1 MKTRIIKSVAIILSA
16 LMLFAGAGAGV
27 YAASVGNNISS
38 DSETVQTAAG
48 SSEHTDKPA
57 GADKTEKDE
66 TVYVLADADG
76 KVHKIIVS
84 DWIKNPAK
92 NDKINDKTEL
102 SDIENVK
109 GDEGYTFDSENG
121 CIWDAGGNDVYYQ
134 GSIEK
139 ELPVDIN
146 VSFSL
151 DGKTVSASEIKGR
164 SGKAV
169 IRFDYKNKVYET
181 VQINDKKEKI
191 YLPFAMLTG
200 VILDENIFTNVE
212 VTNGKFINDGSRKLA
227 AGIAFPGLQ
236 ADLDIDKEKLEI
248 PDYFEIKADVRNFE
262 LGNTVTIAANGI
274 FGGLDKDALNINDDM
289 KEPLDEL
296 TGAMESL
303 LTGSSKLY
311 DGLCTLLN
319 KSDELITGIDK
330 LAAGASKLKNGASE
344 LESGTAA
351 LSAGAQG
358 ISGGINELASNNDS
372 LNAGARQVFETL
384 LLSADAQLAGA
395 GLTLPKLTIQ
405 NYHEVLNGVIAAIGE
420 ENAGAIIAL
429 MAQLDSYNQFYTGLA
444 NYTAGVAGLQ
454 QGAGELAF
462 GAANAHDGACEL
474 SKGAAGLYDGILS
487 LQDGVPALT
496 DGISKLRDG
505 AMQLSEGLKQF
516 SEEGIQKLIDAADD
530 IDMLIT
536 RVKAIADV
544 SESYT
549 DFSGISDDMDG
560 QVRFVYRTDSIKAE

>member
-1 MKTRIIKSVAIILSA
+1 MKTGIIKSVSIILSA
-16 LMLFAGAGAGV
+16 LMLFAGAGAGA
-27 YAASVGNNISS
+27 YAAGGENKNSAGT
-38 DSETVQTAAG
+38 ETVQTAAG
-48 SSEHTDKPA
+48 NSEHTDKPA
-57 GADKTEKDE
+57 DADKTEKDE

-84 DWIKNPAK
+84 DWIKNPAQ

-102 SDIENVK
+102 SYIENVK
-109 GDEGYTFDSENG
+109 GDESYTLDSENG
-121 CIWDAGGNDVYYQ
+121 CIWDAGGNDIYYQ
-134 GSIEK
+134 GNIEK

-151 DGKTVSASEIKGR
+151 DGKTVSASEIKGK

-169 IRFDYKNKVYET
+169 IRFEYKNKVYET
-181 VQINDKKEKI
+181 VEINGKKEKI

-200 VILDENIFTNVE
+200 VILDEDIFTNVE
-212 VTNGKFINDGSRKLA
+212 VTNGKIINDGSRKIA

-236 ADLDIDKEKLEI
+236 TDLDIDKEKLEI

-262 LGNTVTIAANGI
+262 LGNTLTVAANGI
-274 FGGLDKDALNINDDM
+274 FGNFDKEALNLNGDM
-289 KEPLDEL
+289 DVQLDGL
-296 TGAMESL
+296 TDAMESL
-303 LTGSSKLY
+303 LTGSSELY

-319 KSDELITGIDK
+319 KSSELIKGIEI
-330 LAAGASKLKNGASE
+330 LAAGGSKLKNGASE
-344 LESGTAA
+344 LEKGTAA

-358 ISGGINELASNNDS
+358 ISDGLNELASNNDS
-372 LNAGARQVFETL
+372 LNAGARQVFESM

-405 NYHEVLNGVIAAIGE
+405 NYHEVLNGVIMAIGE

-429 MAQLDSYNQFYTGLA
+429 MAQLDSYNQFYTGLV

-454 QGAGELAF
+454 QGAGELAI
-462 GAANAHDGACEL
+462 GAAHSHDGAAGL
-474 SKGAAGLYDGILS
+474 SKGAAGLYDGILA

-496 DGISKLRDG
+496 GGITALRDG
-505 AMQLSEGLKQF
+505 AMQLSDGLKQF

-536 RVKAIADV
+536 RINAIADV

-549 DFSGISDDMDG
+549 NFSGISDDMDG
-560 QVRFVYRTDSIKAE
+560 QVKFIYRTDSIKAE

>member
-1 MKTRIIKSVAIILSA
+1 MKTGIIKSVSIILSA
-16 LMLFAGAGAGV
+16 LMLFAGAGAGA
-27 YAASVGNNISS
+27 YAASGENKNSAVT
-38 DSETVQTAAG
+38 ETVQTAAG
-48 SSEHTDKPA
+48 NSGYTDKTENT
-57 GADKTEKDE
+57 DKTEKDE

-84 DWIKNPAK
+84 DWIKNPAQ

-109 GDEGYTFDSENG
+109 GDEGYTLDSENG
-121 CIWDAGGNDVYYQ
+121 CIWDAGGNDIYYQ
-134 GSIEK
+134 GNIEK
-139 ELPVDIN
+139 ELPVDIK

-164 SGKAV
+164 SGEAV
-169 IRFDYKNKVYET
+169 IRFEYKNKVYET
-181 VQINDKKEKI
+181 VEINGKKEKI

-200 VILDENIFTNVE
+200 VILDEDIFTNVE
-212 VTNGKFINDGSRKLA
+212 VTNGKIINDGSRKIA

-236 ADLDIDKEKLEI
+236 TDLDIDKEKLEI

-262 LGNTVTIAANGI
+262 LGNTLTVAANGI
-274 FGGLDKDALNINDDM
+274 FGNFDKEALNLNGDM
-289 KEPLDEL
+289 DVQLDGL
-296 TGAMESL
+296 TDAMESL
-303 LTGSSKLY
+303 LTGSSELY

-319 KSDELITGIDK
+319 KSNELIKGIEI
-330 LAAGASKLKNGASE
+330 LAAGGSKLKNGASE
-344 LESGTAA
+344 LEKGTAA

-358 ISGGINELASNNDS
+358 ISDGLNELASNNDS
-372 LNAGARQVFETL
+372 LNAGARQVFESM

-405 NYHEVLNGVIAAIGE
+405 NYHEVLNGVIMAIGE

-429 MAQLDSYNQFYTGLA
+429 MAQLDSYNQFYTGLV

-454 QGAGELAF
+454 QGAGELAI
-462 GAANAHDGACEL
+462 GAAHSHDGAAGL
-474 SKGAAGLYDGILS
+474 SKGAAGLYDGILA

-496 DGISKLRDG
+496 GGITALRDG
-505 AMQLSEGLKQF
+505 AMQLSDGLKQF

-536 RVKAIADV
+536 RINAIADV

-549 DFSGISDDMDG
+549 NFSGISDDMDG
-560 QVRFVYRTDSIKAE
+560 QVKFIYRTDSIKAE